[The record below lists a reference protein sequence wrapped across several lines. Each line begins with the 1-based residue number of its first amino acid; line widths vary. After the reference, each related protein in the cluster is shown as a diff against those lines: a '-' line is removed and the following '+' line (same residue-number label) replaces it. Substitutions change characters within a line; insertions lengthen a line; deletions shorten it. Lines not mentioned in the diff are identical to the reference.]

1 MERPLLTPPFF
12 LFEDTS
18 VDIFQSLET
27 LENKIE
33 PQDWKNGIYQIFD
46 SSGKRL
52 IFHIVSSPKKWL
64 CSTAQVEHVRFLRI
78 DDNITDGNITDEF
91 DRHLRKSYQAYLH
104 KKDNDLN
111 RHDLMSQL
119 MDVCGFSA

>member
-12 LFEDTS
+12 LFEDIS

-33 PQDWKNGIYQIFD
+33 PQDWQNGGYQVFD

-78 DDNITDGNITDEF
+78 DDNSTDEF
-91 DRHLRKSYQAYLH
+91 NYHLKKSYRAYLH

-111 RHDLMSQL
+111 RQDLISQL
-119 MDVCGFSA
+119 IDTCGFSA